1 MVFTSRKMKHP
12 ELWAYNLNP
21 EKWEQEFVHPQTRF
35 MDWDAI
41 IKEEGTDIYTWPLF
55 TKKFCRMLIEE
66 AEFQNV
72 WTVARHDNYP
82 TTDFM
87 LSEIG
92 LHDMYDKILKRFAFP
107 IARHIWGLEGK
118 EWGDE
123 MTHETFLAKYSPDA
137 QGSLSSHIDSS
148 NYSITLALNN
158 DFTGGGTWYNRQKTL
173 VKAPV
178 GHVCL
183 FPMPTHRHSGRW
195 IDSGKRYIVV
205 SFCKKGW

>member
-1 MVFTSRKMKHP
+1 MRKLLKNHS
-12 ELWAYNLNP
+12 EVAHFWANQVQGQGKSSNMFF
-21 EKWEQEFVHPQTRF
+21 E
-35 MDWDAI
+35 DGI
-41 IKEEGTDIYTWPLF
+41 IYSYGY
-55 TKKFCRMLIEE
+55 
-66 AEFQNV
+66 
-72 WTVARHDNYP
+72 H
-82 TTDFM
+82 
-87 LSEIG
+87 
-92 LHDMYDKILKRFAFP
+92 FP

-123 MTHETFLAKYSPDA
+123 MTHETFLAKYSPEA

>member
-21 EKWEQEFVHPQTRF
+21 ERWEQEFVHPQTRF
-35 MDWDAI
+35 MDWDAV

-92 LHDMYDKILKRFAFP
+92 LHDI
-107 IARHIWGLEGK
+107 
-118 EWGDE
+118 
-123 MTHETFLAKYSPDA
+123 
-137 QGSLSSHIDSS
+137 
-148 NYSITLALNN
+148 
-158 DFTGGGTWYNRQKTL
+158 
-173 VKAPV
+173 
-178 GHVCL
+178 
-183 FPMPTHRHSGRW
+183 
-195 IDSGKRYIVV
+195 
-205 SFCKKGW
+205 